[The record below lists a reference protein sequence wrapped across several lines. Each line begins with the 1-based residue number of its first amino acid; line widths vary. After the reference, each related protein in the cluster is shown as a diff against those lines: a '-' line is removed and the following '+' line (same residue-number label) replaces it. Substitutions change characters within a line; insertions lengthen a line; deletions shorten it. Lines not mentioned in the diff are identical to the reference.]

1 MNFRWRRWSV
11 PVTIVGLSLLALVAC
26 DFSDIG
32 QTITATPNLT
42 PLISIPTD
50 TESIPLASPTAST
63 TPFPSAT
70 LNPNATAAPV
80 NTCTLVTKD
89 EAASAIG
96 EPVQDPIP
104 AGGGCIYV
112 DSGAGKYVMSFY
124 ALPSINTPEM
134 ITGRVYILVS
144 YGVQIPSNDLTNL
157 QALGKQGD
165 AKGVVEGL
173 LSLSKNPNG
182 FSAEPVE
189 NVGDGAIWV
198 SKVIGIYRQGFLL
211 AARGDALVGLDILVT
226 AARDESSVRDAASL
240 VIRQM
245 LVRLPPRFLVSF
257 PTLVP
262 TVTPTLRES
271 LTPSVTGTLQSATA
285 SPKAHTPTVAASQSP
300 VPTLVQTQTPV
311 VTPTLKPPAF
321 SVPIV
326 SNEQVTYGGDCGL
339 SLATITVTVVDPSQV
354 SPIAKVDVFVRI
366 NDPIRGRTTDWK
378 ALSMRSDS
386 RNLWLH
392 TLNAET
398 ELTGHEQFANG
409 FIEYYFSAT
418 NAASITAE
426 SPHYGVISNP
436 LTLTACATATPTPR

>member
-1 MNFRWRRWSV
+1 M
-11 PVTIVGLSLLALVAC
+11 IVGLSLLATLAC
-26 DFSDIG
+26 DFSEIG

-42 PLISIPTD
+42 PAAVFTVTASA
-50 TESIPLASPTAST
+50 PLASPTAST

-70 LNPNATAAPV
+70 LDPNATAAAV

-134 ITGRVYILVS
+134 ITGRAYILMS
-144 YGVQIPSNDLTNL
+144 YGVQIPSADLTNL

-173 LSLSKNPNG
+173 LTLTKNPNG

-189 NVGDGAIWV
+189 NLGDGAIWV
-198 SKVIGIYRQGFLL
+198 SKVLGVYRQGYLL

-226 AARDESSVRDAASL
+226 SARDEASVRDAASL
-240 VIRQM
+240 VIKQM

-262 TVTPTLRES
+262 SVTPTLRVS
-271 LTPSVTGTLQSATA
+271 LTPSLSSTHQTTTT
-285 SPKAHTPTVAASQSP
+285 SPQTRTPTAGASQSP

-326 SNEQVTYGGDCGL
+326 SNDQVTYGGDCGL
-339 SLATITVTVVDPSQV
+339 SLATITVTVADPSQV

-366 NDPIRGRTTDWK
+366 NDPISGRTTDWK
-378 ALSMRSDS
+378 ALPMRSDTH
-386 RNLWLH
+386 NLWLH

-398 ELTGHEQFANG
+398 ELAGHEQFANG

-418 NAASITAE
+418 NAAGITAE
-426 SPHYGVISNP
+426 SPHYGVISSP
-436 LTLTACATATPTPR
+436 LTLSACATATPTPL